1 MRPGWFRCLRLP
13 MLAGGLLL
21 FAGCAVSEP
30 EAAPPNPAPPIPDE
44 IVPKPP
50 VSEQPLI
57 WQPGHWDW
65 MGNGYAWREGRWEL
79 RAGHGTE
86 WQDGYWA
93 REGFGWRWVPAHW
106 I

>member
-1 MRPGWFRCLRLP
+1 MRPVWFRCLGLP

-21 FAGCAVSEP
+21 LADCAISMPVAG
-30 EAAPPNPAPPIPDE
+30 PPNPAPPIPDE

-65 MGNGYAWREGRWEL
+65 MGDGYAWREGRWER

-86 WQDGYWA
+86 WQDGYWVQ
-93 REGFGWRWVPAHW
+93 EGMAWRWVPAHW
-106 I
+106 L